1 MAALRRR
8 GCVLVMALALLS
20 VLFSCV
26 GAGLGIHFRA
36 IAPRAVL
43 FDATS
48 FWIGDTCRQVEEVAP
63 SQRCPPIYVIDIVLR
78 TSPSRAYQVLAIPLR
93 GPRSR

>member
-8 GCVLVMALALLS
+8 GCLLAMALLVFG
-20 VLFSCV
+20 VLISCV
-26 GAGLGIHFRA
+26 GAGLGLHYRA

-63 SQRCPPIYVIDIVLR
+63 SLRCPPVYVIDIVLR

-93 GPRSR
+93 GPAR

>member
-1 MAALRRR
+1 MAVLRRQ
-8 GCVLVMALALLS
+8 GCVLVVALVALGVLLS
-20 VLFSCV
+20 CA
-26 GAGLGIHFRA
+26 GAGLGVHYRA

-63 SQRCPPIYVIDIVLR
+63 SQRCPPVYVIDLVLR

-93 GPRSR
+93 TRSQ